1 MRCVKKIR
9 GKRGK
14 PDTIEYIVNI
24 ELVAYKIWF
33 LQPKYI
39 FFLQDQYEIT
49 KDQLADFREIFTL
62 FDKVN
67 YNKLF
72 ARVRFCLEGWWW
84 GFNFQWSDCC
94 HEDIWSENTRSYIM
108 RVKLLKNSD
117 LFRSCS
123 KRDDSTSQWRQGEQ
137 YSWVQWVSHND
148 GWILSSTRLTLRF
161 APLA

>member
-24 ELVAYKIWF
+24 ELVAYKIQF

-72 ARVRFCLEGWWW
+72 ARVKFCLEGW
-84 GFNFQWSDCC
+84 
-94 HEDIWSENTRSYIM
+94 
-108 RVKLLKNSD
+108 
-117 LFRSCS
+117 
-123 KRDDSTSQWRQGEQ
+123 
-137 YSWVQWVSHND
+137 
-148 GWILSSTRLTLRF
+148 
-161 APLA
+161 